1 MIYLVTAA
9 SFIAIALLIWAV
21 LYPVVT
27 RRSVVLERLDKLNR
41 TQDLPSALAPKQDS
55 KIKGILTQVGS
66 KMPLSPRDE
75 SKYTKMMVA
84 AGYGKRSVPVFLGSK
99 VLLALAFPFAYVLVY
114 SISRENLQQTHILL
128 CIAALAISG
137 FLLPTYW
144 LRYKLNNRQ
153 MQIFHTLPDI
163 LDLMTVCVEAGLSMD
178 AALIKTTETPQFLG
192 DPLAQEIKIA
202 TRETRAGKPRAEA
215 LRDMA
220 DRTMVDDVKSFVTM
234 LAQTERFGT
243 SLSQALRVHA
253 DSLRTKRRQIAE
265 EAAAK
270 TSVKLIFPLVLFV
283 FPALLVVI
291 LGPAIVQIHKL
302 MGSM

>member
-1 MIYLVTAA
+1 MIYLVSAA
-9 SFIAIALLIWAV
+9 SFIAIALLIWTV
-21 LYPVVT
+21 LYPMLT
-27 RRSVVLERLDKLNR
+27 RRSVVLERLEKLSSR
-41 TQDLPSALAPKQDS
+41 RDVPSALAPEQDS
-55 KIKGILTQVGS
+55 KVKGFLTQVGS
-66 KMPLSPRDE
+66 KIPLSPRDE
-75 SKYTKMMVA
+75 SKYTKMMIA

-99 VLLALAFPFAYVLVY
+99 VLLALALPLAYVCIY
-114 SISRENLQQTHILL
+114 SISSEKLQHTETLL
-128 CIAALAISG
+128 YVVGLAIAG

-144 LRYKLNNRQ
+144 LRYKLNKRQ
-153 MQIFHTLPDI
+153 TQIFHTLPDI

-220 DRTMVDDVKSFVTM
+220 DRTMVEDVKSLVTM

-270 TSVKLIFPLVLFV
+270 TSVKLIFPLALFV

-291 LGPAIVQIHKL
+291 LGPAIVQIYKL

>member
-1 MIYLVTAA
+1 MIYLVSAA
-9 SFIAIALLIWAV
+9 SFIAIALLIWTV
-21 LYPVVT
+21 LYPMLT
-27 RRSVVLERLDKLNR
+27 RRSVVLERLEKLSSR
-41 TQDLPSALAPKQDS
+41 RDVPSALAPEQDS
-55 KIKGILTQVGS
+55 KVKGFLTQVGS
-66 KMPLSPRDE
+66 KIPLSPRDE
-75 SKYTKMMVA
+75 SKYTKMMIA

-99 VLLALAFPFAYVLVY
+99 VLLALALPLAYVCIY
-114 SISRENLQQTHILL
+114 SISSEKLQHTETLL
-128 CIAALAISG
+128 YVVGLAIAG

-144 LRYKLNNRQ
+144 LRYKLNKRQ
-153 MQIFHTLPDI
+153 TQIFHTLPDI

-220 DRTMVDDVKSFVTM
+220 ERTMVDDVKSLVTM

-243 SLSQALRVHA
+243 SLSQALRVHS

-283 FPALLVVI
+283 FPALLIVI
-291 LGPAIVQIHKL
+291 LGPAIVQIYKV
-302 MGSM
+302 MGSF